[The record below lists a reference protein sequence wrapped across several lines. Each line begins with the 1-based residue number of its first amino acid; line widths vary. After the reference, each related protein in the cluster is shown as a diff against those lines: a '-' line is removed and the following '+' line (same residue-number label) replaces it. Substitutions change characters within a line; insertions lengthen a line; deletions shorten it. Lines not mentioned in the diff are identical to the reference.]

1 MTDIINPTTI
11 ASLVSIGIAG
21 VFSEMILDA
30 LGKLRWAT
38 FISIV
43 SFSTLG
49 ISAISCLVKFVQIIA
64 SLGC

>member
-49 ISAISCLVKFVQIIA
+49 ISAISCLVKFVQIIG
-64 SLGC
+64 SLGY

>member
-1 MTDIINPTTI
+1 MLNIINPTTI

-38 FISIV
+38 FISII

-49 ISAISCLVKFVQIIA
+49 ISAISCLIKFVETIA
-64 SLGC
+64 NLYY

>member
-1 MTDIINPTTI
+1 MLDIINPTTI

-38 FISIV
+38 FISII

-49 ISAISCLVKFVQIIA
+49 ISAISCLIKFVQTIA
-64 SLGC
+64 TLGY

>member
-1 MTDIINPTTI
+1 MLDIINPSTI

-21 VFSEMILDA
+21 VFSEMILDS

-38 FISIV
+38 FISII

-49 ISAISCLVKFVQIIA
+49 ISAISCLIKFVQTIA
-64 SLGC
+64 NLYY

>member
-64 SLGC
+64 SLGY

>member
-1 MTDIINPTTI
+1 MLDIINPTTI

>member
-1 MTDIINPTTI
+1 MLDIINPTTI

-38 FISIV
+38 FISII

-49 ISAISCLVKFVQIIA
+49 MSAIGCLIKFVETIA
-64 SLGC
+64 NLYY

>member
-21 VFSEMILDA
+21 VFSEMILDT

-64 SLGC
+64 SLGY

>member
-43 SFSTLG
+43 FNT
-49 ISAISCLVKFVQIIA
+49 FQI
-64 SLGC
+64 

>member
-1 MTDIINPTTI
+1 MLDIINPTTI

-38 FISIV
+38 FISII

-49 ISAISCLVKFVQIIA
+49 ISAISCLIKFVETIA
-64 SLGC
+64 NLYY